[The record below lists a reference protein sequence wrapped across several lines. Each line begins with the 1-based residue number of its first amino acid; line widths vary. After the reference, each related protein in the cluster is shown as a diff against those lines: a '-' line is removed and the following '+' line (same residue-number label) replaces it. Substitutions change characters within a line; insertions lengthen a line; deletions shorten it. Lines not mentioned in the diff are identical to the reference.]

1 MYMETDTRPIKWKI
15 FVSFKFQLT
24 MWQPIN
30 DEGINKYFNLKKM
43 YKSNLLRKTR
53 IRFWNNQVHSN
64 KPNNLKVLV
73 NYNFIN
79 HNS

>member
-24 MWQPIN
+24 MWQPMN
-30 DEGINKYFNLKKM
+30 GEGINKYFNLKKM